1 VDFGQ
6 ILNISLP
13 GQPTTYYA
21 EAAITNTGCQTGAS
35 DEISSASGPS
45 LAPIA
50 SQTVSSG
57 DLVSVSFSAPGAD
70 RIVWYNLNNP
80 NIGILGMAGSG
91 PLEFHSLQ
99 QRFLPSH
106 CPAICHC
113 LPGGLRQPNQY
124 FSITVNPGAN
134 TRQGRGNSLS
144 LVASKLNAHDVQLSW
159 DLVYEHELVR
169 FVVEKKNVGNVGDV
183 RNSEDGKDN
192 VKNERDVENV
202 MNGSYSPPLSGHV
215 RPEGGAGG
223 GSGVTSDELRVTS
236 DDWEEIGEI
245 SWEGDGHY
253 DFVDRGGMSNVT
265 KYRLK
270 LVHADGRA
278 IWSEEVEVTFD
289 YLDSEHFQLYPN
301 PSGGRFSLRAP
312 GALEGEWDYKLSD
325 GLGRTLLTGKLKG
338 RETAFDISSQPSGYY
353 FLVITSP
360 EGKRYLRKVA
370 KR

>member
-1 VDFGQ
+1 
-6 ILNISLP
+6 
-13 GQPTTYYA
+13 
-21 EAAITNTGCQTGAS
+21 
-35 DEISSASGPS
+35 
-45 LAPIA
+45 
-50 SQTVSSG
+50 
-57 DLVSVSFSAPGAD
+57 
-70 RIVWYNLNNP
+70 
-80 NIGILGMAGSG
+80 
-91 PLEFHSLQ
+91 
-99 QRFLPSH
+99 
-106 CPAICHC
+106 
-113 LPGGLRQPNQY
+113 
-124 FSITVNPGAN
+124 
-134 TRQGRGNSLS
+134 
-144 LVASKLNAHDVQLSW
+144 
-159 DLVYEHELVR
+159 
-169 FVVEKKNVGNVGDV
+169 VGDV
-183 RNSEDGKDN
+183 GD
-192 VKNERDVENV
+192 V

-215 RPEGGAGG
+215 RLEGGAGG

-312 GALEGEWDYKLSD
+312 GPLQGEWGYKLSD

-338 RETAFDISSQPSGYY
+338 RETAFDISSQPGGYY
-353 FLVITSP
+353 YLVITSP
-360 EGKRYLRKVA
+360 EGKRYLRKVV